1 MPGRASGAGGLTAPE
16 DADVLTSSAGYA
28 RRFAGP
34 VGAWFLEVQARIT
47 LDLLQPW
54 PRATVLDVGG
64 GHGQLL
70 GPLLDAGHDV
80 TVYGSAESCRE
91 RIAGRLDG
99 ARARFQAGDLLQAP
113 WPAAAFDVVLAYRL
127 LSHVA
132 RWSELVGELCR
143 LARRAVLVDY
153 PTRRSAN
160 AAAAALFAAKKT
172 VERDTRP
179 FAVFRDADILS
190 AFASFGFRA
199 TARRPEFF
207 FPMAMHRALGAA
219 PVSRALEAGAR
230 GLRLERAFGS
240 PVIFRAEP
248 RG

>member
-1 MPGRASGAGGLTAPE
+1 LTAPE

-47 LDLLQPW
+47 LEMLRPW
-54 PRATVLDVGG
+54 PRASVLDVGG
-64 GHGQLL
+64 GHGQIL

-80 TVYGSAESCRE
+80 TVYGSAEACGE

-99 ARARFQAGDLLQAP
+99 TRARFQAGDLLRAP
-113 WPAAAFDVVLAYRL
+113 WPAGAFDVVVSYRL
-127 LSHVA
+127 LPHVA
-132 RWSELVGELCR
+132 RWGELLGELCR
-143 LARRAVLVDY
+143 LARRAVVVDY
-153 PTRRSAN
+153 PTRRSMN

-172 VERDTRP
+172 VEGDTRP
-179 FAVFRDADILS
+179 FAVFRDAEVES
-190 AFASFGFRA
+190 ALAAHGFRT

-207 FPMAMHRALGAA
+207 FPMALHRALGAA
-219 PVSRALEAGAR
+219 TVSRALEAGAR
-230 GLRLERAFGS
+230 GLGLDRAFGS
-240 PVIFRAEP
+240 PVILRAEP